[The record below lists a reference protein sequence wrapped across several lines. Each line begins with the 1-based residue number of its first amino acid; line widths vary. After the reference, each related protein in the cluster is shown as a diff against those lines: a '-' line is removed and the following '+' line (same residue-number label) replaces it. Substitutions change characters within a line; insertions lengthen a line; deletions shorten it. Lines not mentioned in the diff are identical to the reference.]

1 MASESLQ
8 ASVDG
13 VRQGAV
19 IDMAKRFE
27 KPTDGY
33 VPDAPQEVLNRS
45 VEEFNLYDET
55 VNKLKSVEL
64 NTVGDVASVEMR
76 QLYRIE
82 KMNKRDVFA
91 VLRMLKSVKLDF
103 RQVPKPENSG
113 ETKPRK
119 ENARREPTQNS
130 NNNQVKNGD
139 SDKGVRDKREQ
150 RENTSDRSKNKRGKR
165 NDSRDTANNA
175 DRSGGDKVKSVPIT
189 LEREKVNTRD
199 YDSHGNKR
207 RDRDRD
213 NNRDNNKDRDSS
225 RNKRDKKPTVVNL
238 PPLKIE
244 DGLYKFYKGGKWG
257 YKDESGKVVIEP
269 LYDEAYNFS
278 EGLAG
283 VEIGEKVG
291 FINTT
296 GEMVIPAIYD
306 SVTSF
311 KEGLASVT
319 LNDKCAYIDKE
330 GNEVFGFDYEAATCF
345 TNNIALVKKDGK
357 WGYMDR
363 FTGEIRLR

>member
-1 MASESLQ
+1 MASESLR

-33 VPDAPQEVLNRS
+33 VPNAPQEVLNRS

-103 RQVPKPENSG
+103 RQVPKAENSG
-113 ETKPRK
+113 ETKPQK
-119 ENARREPTQNS
+119 ENARRDQNK
-130 NNNQVKNGD
+130 NNGNKIQPKTGE
-139 SDKGVRDKREQ
+139 SDKAGDNREQ
-150 RENTSDRSKNKRGKR
+150 RENAPDRSKNKRGKR
-165 NDSRDTANNA
+165 NDNRDTASNA
-175 DRSGGDKVKSVPIT
+175 DRSASDKVKSVPIT

-213 NNRDNNKDRDSS
+213 NNRDNKDSRDSS

-291 FINTT
+291 FINTS

>member
-1 MASESLQ
+1 
-8 ASVDG
+8 
-13 VRQGAV
+13 
-19 IDMAKRFE
+19 MAKKFE

-45 VEEFNLYDET
+45 VEEFNLYEET

-103 RQVPKPENSG
+103 RQVPKSESG
-113 ETKPRK
+113 GEAKQQK
-119 ENARREPTQNS
+119 DNARREPNQNNS
-130 NNNQVKNGD
+130 NKNQAKAGER
-139 SDKGVRDKREQ
+139 DKGVRDNREP
-150 RENTSDRSKNKRGKR
+150 RENTPDRSKNKRGKR
-165 NDSRDTANNA
+165 NDNRETLGNA
-175 DRSGGDKVKSVPIT
+175 DRGASDTVKTVPIA

-213 NNRDNNKDRDSS
+213 NNRDNNKDSRDSS

-244 DGLYKFYKGGKWG
+244 DGLYKFYKSGKWG
-257 YKDESGKVVIEP
+257 YKDELGKVAIEP

-291 FINTT
+291 FINTA

>member
-1 MASESLQ
+1 MTLSNDGERSCA
-8 ASVDG
+8 VDN
-13 VRQGAV
+13 
-19 IDMAKRFE
+19 MAKKFE

-33 VPDAPQEVLNRS
+33 VPNAPQEVLNRS
-45 VEEFNLYDET
+45 VEEFNLYEET

-103 RQVPKPENSG
+103 RQVPKSEVSAEVKPQKEKNNAIRQPNPNRGNNNATVGQGDRSREN
-113 ETKPRK
+113 K
-119 ENARREPTQNS
+119 ENGE
-130 NNNQVKNGD
+130 NG
-139 SDKGVRDKREQ
+139 G
-150 RENTSDRSKNKRGKR
+150 DRSRNKRGKR
-165 NDSRDTANNA
+165 NDNRDSAGNA
-175 DRSGGDKVKSVPIT
+175 DKGASDNVKSVPIT

-213 NNRDNNKDRDSS
+213 NNRENKDSRDSS

-257 YKDESGKVVIEP
+257 YKDESGKVAIEP

-291 FINTT
+291 FINTA

>member
-1 MASESLQ
+1 MASESLR

-13 VRQGAV
+13 VRQGAE

-103 RQVPKPENSG
+103 RQVPKSENSG
-113 ETKPRK
+113 ETKPQN
-119 ENARREPTQNS
+119 ENARRDKNMS
-130 NNNQVKNGD
+130 NGNKSQLKAGENDKAGD
-139 SDKGVRDKREQ
+139 NREQ
-150 RENTSDRSKNKRGKR
+150 RDNTTPDRSKNKRGKR
-165 NDSRDTANNA
+165 NDNRDTANNA

-207 RDRDRD
+207 RDRD

-257 YKDESGKVVIEP
+257 YKDESGKVAIEP

-291 FINTT
+291 FINTS